1 MELNENLGKL
11 NSAPTIQENELLS
24 EIFEK
29 TLLEISIM
37 DSIYG
42 SSIISEYVKDI
53 FQVSIDELHNFGTLK
68 TLHAIVDENEQQKKL
83 RFRLQKDEREPSNDE
98 QFIEEYESLEK
109 KIQKFKQKEEEIDA
123 IIEKCT
129 VSTKFVESH
138 QNYRNDT
145 RIKK

>member
-1 MELNENLGKL
+1 MELNENQGKS
-11 NSAPTIQENELLS
+11 NSASTIQENELLS
-24 EIFEK
+24 EVFEK

-42 SSIISEYVKDI
+42 SSFISEYVKNI

-83 RFRLQKDEREPSNDE
+83 RIRLQKEEQEPSNNE
-98 QFIEEYESLEK
+98 QFIEEYASMEK
-109 KIQKFKQKEEEIDA
+109 KIENFKQKEEEIDA

-129 VSTKFVESH
+129 VSTKFV
-138 QNYRNDT
+138 DC
-145 RIKK
+145 